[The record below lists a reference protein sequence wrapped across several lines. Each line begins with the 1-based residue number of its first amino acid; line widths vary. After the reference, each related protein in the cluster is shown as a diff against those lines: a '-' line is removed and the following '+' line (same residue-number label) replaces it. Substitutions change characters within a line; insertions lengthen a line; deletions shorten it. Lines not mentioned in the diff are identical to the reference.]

1 MLGGEDMELTI
12 KKILAIDREAE
23 EYRKNMEQVLV
34 DKKRELEEYIKNLE
48 NEYAAET
55 EKMREDL
62 TEAKINEARKSTEEI
77 KNSKAIEIEKLN
89 NLYKIHKDSIV
100 NEIFKNIIGSN

>member
-23 EYRKNMEQVLV
+23 EYRKNMEQILV
-34 DKKRELEEYIKNLE
+34 NKKKELDEYIKTLE

-55 EKMREDL
+55 EKMRESL
-62 TEAKINEARKSTEEI
+62 TEEKISEARKGTEEI
-77 KNSKAIEIEKLN
+77 KNSKALEIEKLT
-89 NLYKIHKDSIV
+89 NLYKMQKDSII
-100 NEIFKNIIGSN
+100 NEIFKNIIGSS